1 MRQRVSRWAKSEGT
15 CFLQDAVVIVVVGDD
30 IDDL

>member
-1 MRQRVSRWAKSEGT
+1 MRQRVSGGLSQKERAS
-15 CFLQDAVVIVVVGDD
+15 FQDAVVIVVVGDD